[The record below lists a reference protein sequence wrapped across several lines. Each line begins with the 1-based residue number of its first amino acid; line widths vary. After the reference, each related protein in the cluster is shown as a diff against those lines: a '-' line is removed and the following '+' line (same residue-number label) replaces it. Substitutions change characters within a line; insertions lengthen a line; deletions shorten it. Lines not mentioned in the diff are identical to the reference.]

1 MIKGDRVRALR
12 IKHKYTHEQI
22 SERLNIAIR
31 MVARYESGEVD
42 PSGDVITR
50 MADLFNVST
59 DYLLGRTDDPT
70 PCGHSNELTADEQ
83 AILAAVRRGD
93 ALGAIKIIVQGT
105 TMD

>member
-1 MIKGDRVRALR
+1 MIRGDRLR
-12 IKHKYTHEQI
+12 TLRLQNKYTHERLA
-22 SERLNIAIR
+22 ELLNINIR
-31 MVARYESGEVD
+31 MVTRYETDEVD

-93 ALGAIKIIVQGT
+93 ALGAIKIIVKA
-105 TMD
+105 